1 MFDLVI
7 NNGYIIDGKLKPGYH
22 GNIGIMGNKITEIT
36 KETLAGREI
45 IDATGLIVSPGFIDL
60 HSHGDFLPLLEDD
73 FKLSR
78 IRQGITTEIVGQCGI
93 GPIPYNKETMGEYG
107 RYTQPI
113 LGDIGKDWPFED
125 LNGLSRILEG
135 RMSHNMGYLIGLS
148 SLRSY
153 ISGLE
158 YRSLNPREIKEMT
171 SVYEEQLKQ
180 GAFGLS
186 LGLSYLP
193 GVFASREELIALAQ
207 ITRKY
212 DGIIMAHIRSHGL
225 DMIKAIEEFIDLGR
239 ATGARIHISHCRS
252 YKNKK
257 FGITAGEI
265 LEVINE
271 ARNNGVFI
279 TLDQHPYIT
288 GSTFLNQLL
297 PPEDRNLERYDNLEY
312 SSEVEKKIYD
322 SDYCVEGWDNMS
334 LMVGFDNIYLP
345 TYGRTIRELAIS
357 DKKSDFEKLIE
368 ILTRENGKVAM
379 VVREMF
385 DLEEIG
391 ELLNDDHTYIG
402 SDGLPS
408 GRPHP
413 RLFGA
418 FPKVISDYV
427 RERHDLS
434 LEAAVFKMTGA
445 DIMGMIDRGKIEIG
459 CIADLVVFDFDT
471 IGHEESYK
479 DGNTP
484 PKGIQAVVIDGKIA
498 LDKGLLKGNFG
509 KLLKRDDLDDK
520 Y

>member
-7 NNGYIIDGKLKPGYH
+7 NNGYIIDGKLTPGYY
-22 GNIGIMGNKITEIT
+22 GNIGIKGNKIAEISN
-36 KETLAGREI
+36 EILAGREI

-60 HSHGDFLPLLEDD
+60 HSHGDFLPILEDD
-73 FKLSR
+73 FKQSR

-93 GPIPYNKETMGEYG
+93 GPIPFKKETMTEYK

-113 LGDIGKDWPFED
+113 LGDIGMDWQFND
-125 LNGLSRILEG
+125 LNGLSKLVEG

-153 ISGLE
+153 VSGLE
-158 YRSLNPREIKEMT
+158 YRGLNPRELKSMT
-171 SVYEEQLKQ
+171 DVYEEQLKQ

-193 GVFASREELIALAQ
+193 GVFASHEELIALAQ
-207 ITRKY
+207 ITREY

-225 DMIKAIEEFIDLGR
+225 EMIKAIEEFIAIGKE
-239 ATGARIHISHCRS
+239 TGARIHISHCRS
-252 YKNKK
+252 YKNKN
-257 FGITAGEI
+257 FGITASKI

-271 ARNNGVFI
+271 ARNQGVSL
-279 TLDQHPYIT
+279 TLDQHPYTT

-297 PPEDRNLERYDNLEY
+297 PPEDRNLERYDDLDY
-312 SSEVEKKIYD
+312 TMEVERKI
-322 SDYCVEGWDNMS
+322 SDAGFNVEGWDNMS

-345 TYGRTIRELAIS
+345 TYGKSIGELARNDES
-357 DKKSDFEKLIE
+357 DNFSKLIE
-368 ILTRENGKVAM
+368 ILKKENGKVAM

-391 ELLNDDHTYIG
+391 ELLNDEYTYIG

-427 RERHDLS
+427 RERHDLTI
-434 LEAAVFKMTGA
+434 EDAIYKMTGA
-445 DIMGMIDRGKIEIG
+445 DLVGLIDRGRIEIG
-459 CIADLVVFDFDT
+459 CKADIVIFDFDA
-471 IGHEESYK
+471 IGHQESYSDK
-479 DGNTP
+479 NVP
-484 PKGIQAVVIDGKIA
+484 PTGISTVVIDGKVAYAQGMIIG
-498 LDKGLLKGNFG
+498 DFG
-509 KLLKRDDLDDK
+509 KLLRRDDLDD
-520 Y
+520 

>member
-7 NNGYIIDGKLKPGYH
+7 NNGLIIDGKLTPRFY
-22 GNIGIMGNKITEIT
+22 GNIGINSNRIVEISQNI
-36 KETLAGREI
+36 LAGRKI

-73 FKLSR
+73 FKQSR

-93 GPIPYNKETMGEYG
+93 GPIPYNKETMIDY
-107 RYTQPI
+107 RKYTQPI
-113 LGDIGKDWPFED
+113 LGDIGKNWEFID
-125 LNGLSRILEG
+125 LNGLAKITNG
-135 RMSHNMGYLIGLS
+135 KMSHNMGYLIGLS

-158 YRSLNPREIKEMT
+158 YRSLNPREIKAMT
-171 SVYEEQLKQ
+171 DIYEEQLLQ

-193 GVFASREELIALAQ
+193 GVFASHDELIALAKV
-207 ITRKY
+207 TKKY

-225 DMIKAIEEFIDLGR
+225 DMTKAMNEFIDLGR
-239 ATGARIHISHCRS
+239 ETGAKIHISHCRS
-252 YKNKK
+252 YKNKQ
-257 FGITAGEI
+257 FGITATKI
-265 LEVINE
+265 LDFVNS
-271 ARNNGVFI
+271 ARKKGVSL
-279 TLDQHPYIT
+279 TLDQHPYTT

-297 PPEDRNLERYDNLEY
+297 PPEDRDLERYEDKEY
-312 SSEVEKKIYD
+312 YATVEKNIGDIQY
-322 SDYCVEGWDNMS
+322 VIEGWDNMS

-345 TYGRTIRELAIS
+345 TYGCSIGELAKNDGS
-357 DKKSDFEKLIE
+357 SNFSKLIE
-368 ILTRENGKVAM
+368 VLKKENGKIAM

-391 ELLNDDHTYIG
+391 LLLNDEHTYIG

-427 RERHDLS
+427 RDRNDLT
-434 LEAAVFKMTGA
+434 LEAAIAKMTGA
-445 DIMGMIDRGKIEIG
+445 HIMRIGNRGKIDVG
-459 CIADLVVFDFDT
+459 AIADIVVFDYET
-471 IGHEESYK
+471 IGHDESYS
-479 DGNTP
+479 DDNVP
-484 PKGIQAVVIDGKIA
+484 PKGIVKVVLGGAIAYDDGIV
-498 LDKGLLKGNFG
+498 KGDFG
-509 KLLKRDDLDDK
+509 KLLRRDDKND
-520 Y
+520 

>member
-7 NNGYIIDGKLKPGYH
+7 NNGYIIDGKLTPGYY
-22 GNIGIMGNKITEIT
+22 GNIGILGNKIIEIS
-36 KETLAGREI
+36 KETLAGREV

-60 HSHGDFLPLLEDD
+60 HSHGDFLPLLADD

-93 GPIPYNKETMGEYG
+93 GPIPYNKVTMAEY
-107 RYTQPI
+107 RSYTQPI
-113 LGDIGKDWPFED
+113 LGDIGKDWQFRD
-125 LNGLSRILEG
+125 LDGLSKLIEG

-153 ISGLE
+153 ISSLE
-158 YRSLNPREIKEMT
+158 YRSLNPRELNDMT
-171 SVYEEQLKQ
+171 TIYEEQLKQ

-193 GVFASREELIALAQ
+193 GVFASREELIALAR

-239 ATGARIHISHCRS
+239 ETGARIHISHCRS
-252 YKNKK
+252 YKNKS
-257 FGITAGEI
+257 FGITAGKI

-271 ARNNGVFI
+271 ARNNGVLL
-279 TLDQHPYIT
+279 TLDQHPYTT

-297 PPEDRNLERYDNLEY
+297 PPEDRNLDRYDDLDY
-312 SSEVEKKIYD
+312 AGEVEKKIYD
-322 SDYCVEGWDNMS
+322 PGYSVDGWDNMS

-345 TYGRTIRELAIS
+345 TYGRTIGELARNDGS
-357 DKKSDFEKLIE
+357 NVFSKLIE
-368 ILTRENGKVAM
+368 ILKKENGQVAM

-391 ELLNDDHTYIG
+391 ELLNDEYTYIG

-427 RERHDLS
+427 RDRADLT
-434 LEAAVFKMTGA
+434 LEAAIYKMTGA
-445 DIMGMIDRGKIEIG
+445 DLIGMSDRGRIEIG

-471 IGHEESYK
+471 IGHQESYE
-479 DGNTP
+479 DVNIP
-484 PKGIQAVVIDGKIA
+484 PTGIRNVIIDGRITY
-498 LDKGLLKGNFG
+498 DQGMIIGDFG
-509 KLLKRDDLDDK
+509 KLLRRDDLDD
-520 Y
+520 